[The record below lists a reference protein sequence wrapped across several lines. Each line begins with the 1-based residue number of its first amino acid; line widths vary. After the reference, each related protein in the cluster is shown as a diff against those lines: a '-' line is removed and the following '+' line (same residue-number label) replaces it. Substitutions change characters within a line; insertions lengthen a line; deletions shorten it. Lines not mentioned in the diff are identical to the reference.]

1 MLLQIKKHVIVENQ
15 LNELSKKLEATS
27 GKSLTK
33 DLLIN
38 KFSILNVTKYFSS
51 QIFQNYLVFIP
62 AKKYLKYFSAT
73 TQINSWKSN
82 EKSEESIE
90 NVTKSD
96 SNFALTFVA
105 HHVLL
110 IQTK

>member
-15 LNELSKKLEATS
+15 LNELTKKLEGTS
-27 GKSLTK
+27 TKSLTK
-33 DLLIN
+33 DLIN

-62 AKKYLKYFSAT
+62 AKKYVKYFSAT

>member
-27 GKSLTK
+27 TKSLTK
-33 DLLIN
+33 DLIN
-38 KFSILNVTKYFSS
+38 KCSILNVTKYFSS
-51 QIFQNYLVFIP
+51 QMFQNYLVFIP

-73 TQINSWKSN
+73 TQINSWESN

-96 SNFALTFVA
+96 SNFALTFID
-105 HHVLL
+105 HRVLL

>member
-15 LNELSKKLEATS
+15 LNELTKKLEATS
-27 GKSLTK
+27 TKSLTK
-33 DLLIN
+33 DLIN

-62 AKKYLKYFSAT
+62 AKKYVKYFSAT

-96 SNFALTFVA
+96 SNFALTFIA
-105 HHVLL
+105 HRVLL

>member
-27 GKSLTK
+27 TKILTK
-33 DLLIN
+33 DLIN

-62 AKKYLKYFSAT
+62 AKK
-73 TQINSWKSN
+73 
-82 EKSEESIE
+82 
-90 NVTKSD
+90 
-96 SNFALTFVA
+96 
-105 HHVLL
+105 
-110 IQTK
+110 

>member
-27 GKSLTK
+27 TKSLTK
-33 DLLIN
+33 DLIN

-62 AKKYLKYFSAT
+62 AKKYVKYFSAT
-73 TQINSWKSN
+73 TRINSCKSN

-96 SNFALTFVA
+96 SNFALTFID
-105 HHVLL
+105 HRVLL

>member
-15 LNELSKKLEATS
+15 LNELTKKLEATS
-27 GKSLTK
+27 TKSLTK
-33 DLLIN
+33 DLIN

-62 AKKYLKYFSAT
+62 AKKYVKYFSAT

>member
-27 GKSLTK
+27 AKSLTK
-33 DLLIN
+33 DLIN

-62 AKKYLKYFSAT
+62 AKKYVKYFIGT

-96 SNFALTFVA
+96 SNLALTFIA
-105 HHVLL
+105 HRVLL